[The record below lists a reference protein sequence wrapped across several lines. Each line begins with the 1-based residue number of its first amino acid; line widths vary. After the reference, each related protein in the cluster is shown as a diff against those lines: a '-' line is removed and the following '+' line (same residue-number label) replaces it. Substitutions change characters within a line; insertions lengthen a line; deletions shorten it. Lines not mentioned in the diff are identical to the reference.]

1 MLETLTDSLFR
12 HIMLL
17 DSLLKSILGILYYY
31 SHQSGGIISKHWLTD
46 ILVFSNN
53 LYIIG
58 TISTHTFAS
67 SWRSKDNY
75 IIHFTYQW
83 DLHLPVFDT
92 CIWIDAVFFVCYP
105 EFQSQTLLQ
114 RRRKQKC
121 WLPSVHLQ
129 FKQTRTT
136 LAICTLRQFQTDMFN
151 IRPASQ
157 WE

>member
-1 MLETLTDSLFR
+1 MFILVLCHSVIEEGMYL
-12 HIMLL
+12 IM
-17 DSLLKSILGILYYY
+17 SFFFKNNLLKINIHLQVL
-31 SHQSGGIISKHWLTD
+31 KEARTTTL
-46 ILVFSNN
+46 
-53 LYIIG
+53 
-58 TISTHTFAS
+58 
-67 SWRSKDNY
+67 Y
-75 IIHFTYQW
+75 IIHFTYQR
-83 DLHLPVFDT
+83 DLPLPVFDI
-92 CIWIDAVFFVCYP
+92 CIDAFSVVCYP
-105 EFQSQTLLQ
+105 ELQSQTLLQ